1 MRRFR
6 LDRGAV
12 RKSPQHEEANRIRTE
27 TERERERERVS
38 AFNADV
44 LRFNVAAPNFE

>member
-27 TERERERERVS
+27 KERERVS